1 MLEAEGQKERDSG
14 RFYAE
19 GFEGGR
25 RRCVLKA
32 VGSLEKVMA
41 LRRWKSQGTDSPL
54 EPPKGASPADTLT
67 LTQ

>member
-25 RRCVLKA
+25 RRCALKA
-32 VGSLEKVMA
+32 VGGLEKVMA
-41 LRRWKSQGTDSPL
+41 SRRWKSQGTDSPL
-54 EPPKGASPADTLT
+54 
-67 LTQ
+67 